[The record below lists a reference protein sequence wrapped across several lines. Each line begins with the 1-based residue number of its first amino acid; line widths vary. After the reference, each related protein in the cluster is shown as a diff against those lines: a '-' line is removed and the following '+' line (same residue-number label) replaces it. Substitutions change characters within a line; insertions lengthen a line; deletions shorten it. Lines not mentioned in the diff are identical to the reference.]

1 MNKDGVLCKFDDTK
15 KKKGKGMA
23 WVKAHIMVPT
33 SMIQRVLYLMHDD
46 ILCGGHVE
54 ITALN
59 TKIVERFYWKNL
71 YIDIVEYVCACER
84 CAMRK
89 RAPHFKSKAKSWD
102 RPDYPWQVVQTD
114 FIGPLR
120 KSKEGYL
127 YILTFIDLLTGWPE
141 AFPTK
146 NSTAATV
153 FLQHIVCRYG
163 KIQVLNSD
171 RGPQLCR

>member
-1 MNKDGVLCKFDDTK
+1 
-15 KKKGKGMA
+15 
-23 WVKAHIMVPT
+23 
-33 SMIQRVLYLMHDD
+33 MHDD
-46 ILCGGHVE
+46 ILCGGHVG

-71 YIDIVEYVCACER
+71 YIDIVEYVRACER
-84 CAMRK
+84 CALRK

-102 RPDYPWQVVQTD
+102 RPDYPWQVVQSD
-114 FIGPLR
+114 FLGPLR

-146 NSTAATV
+146 NSTAATAATV

-171 RGPQLCR
+171 RGPSYVAKLFNEITG

>member
-1 MNKDGVLCKFDDTK
+1 
-15 KKKGKGMA
+15 
-23 WVKAHIMVPT
+23 
-33 SMIQRVLYLMHDD
+33 MIYSA
-46 ILCGGHVE
+46 GGHVG

-59 TKIVERFYWKNL
+59 TKIVERFYWRNL
-71 YIDIVEYVCACER
+71 YIDIVEYVRACER
-84 CAMRK
+84 CALRK

-102 RPDYPWQVVQTD
+102 RSDYPWQVVQTD

-146 NSTAATV
+146 NSTAATAATV
-153 FLQHIVCRYG
+153 FFTTDSV
-163 KIQVLNSD
+163 QVRENT
-171 RGPQLCR
+171 GIKQ